1 MDISRGGDAILQ
13 GGRGTRGRN
22 LESIPKF
29 STPTKIAKIAIF
41 NSEELTSEIPRME
54 NKGARSRRRKSICP
68 DTSIITIRSRRNST
82 IISFFPPQ
90 SGVQELVAHLTL
102 VSSIS
107 SATSGMVTMAADV
120 SNNWKPWTTNVIPIT
135 PK

>member
-29 STPTKIAKIAIF
+29 STPTKIAKITIF
-41 NSEELTSEIPRME
+41 NSEELTSVIPRME
-54 NKGARSRRRKSICP
+54 NKGARSRRKIRCL

-82 IISFFPPQ
+82 
-90 SGVQELVAHLTL
+90 V
-102 VSSIS
+102 IS
-107 SATSGMVTMAADV
+107 SS
-120 SNNWKPWTTNVIPIT
+120 SP
-135 PK
+135 

>member
-54 NKGARSRRRKSICP
+54 NKGARPRRKSIHQ
-68 DTSIITIRSRRNST
+68 DTSIIAIRSRGNSA
-82 IISFFPPQ
+82 IISIFSPQ
-90 SGVQELVAHLTL
+90 SGIQELVTHLTR

-107 SATSGMVTMAADV
+107 SEFGSMVTIAT
-120 SNNWKPWTTNVIPIT
+120 WKPRTTNVIPIT